1 MIKYRGK
8 KDNVIHIIDKSSQIF
23 RATANFQK
31 IQSKVK
37 SPLYLHTL
45 KELQIIS
52 SKITLKHI
60 INYAVS
66 FLNRASPSPP
76 FTTGHHRRCAGR
88 SFQMSSREPDGQDE
102 ENPELFS
109 SVKVADLDLDGRVK
123 SVLEKKLSL
132 ERLTKIQ
139 ADSLEPIIKGR
150 DVLMRADTG
159 SGKTLSYLIP
169 ICQRLATDFPKDTNP
184 ISRDMGPLVLIVAP
198 TRELCQQILTVLND
212 IRSQMPYLVIG
223 WLMGGEKVSSE
234 KKRIRNGI
242 NVLVAAPGRLLY
254 HLENTKN
261 LRFDNL
267 RFLVLDEA
275 DRLLDMGF
283 LGSIGKIVEALPP
296 RQTILVSATL
306 HSQLRELTELSLRDP
321 VVVGEM
327 KDEQFSV
334 PPTLCQRFVVV
345 PAKWRLTAL
354 AALLRRCVV
363 DIEDMKAIVFINC
376 CLSVDFHYAFF
387 GYFKFMTP
395 EERKQR
401 KAEQRREWA
410 ARGGKKK
417 VEDEEQEDGD
427 GERKPTI
434 MDIHASTDNDEVGSY
449 SPYLKCPIFRIHG
462 NVDQIDRAKT
472 ISKFTA
478 AKSAVLFCTDVAARG
493 LDIPDVNCIIQ
504 YDPPIDTED
513 YVHRVGRTA
522 RIGKDGISYLFM
534 QEFELGFIGMLE
546 KKNVDIREY
555 KYKRLKDRAVRAMG
569 GDDVER
575 CMAAMRQETMSTNT
589 DNDIK
594 DLAAKAWASS
604 IKAYTSHRK
613 DTRHV
618 FNKKYLH
625 LGHMAAAFGLQE
637 TPEQLKEGLAEER
650 ELLKRSKRPDEEKI
664 DKKKMLPA
672 FEERVSEFL

>member
-1 MIKYRGK
+1 MKTSCKVQPSHGK
-8 KDNVIHIIDKSSQIF
+8 GFMHEILS
-23 RATANFQK
+23 
-31 IQSKVK
+31 
-37 SPLYLHTL
+37 LGLTL
-45 KELQIIS
+45 PSLQ
-52 SKITLKHI
+52 LLQPAALAGRHQ
-60 INYAVS
+60 
-66 FLNRASPSPP
+66 L
-76 FTTGHHRRCAGR
+76 GAGR
-88 SFQMSSREPDGQDE
+88 SFMAQESPE
-102 ENPELFS
+102 EESPELFS
-109 SVKVADLDLDGRVK
+109 SVKVADLDLDPRVK
-123 SVLEKKLSL
+123 SIIEKKLAL

-139 ADSLEPIIKGR
+139 ADSLQPIINGR

-169 ICQRLATDFPKDTNP
+169 ICQRLATDFPKATNP
-184 ISRDMGPLVLIVAP
+184 IKREMGPLVLIVAP
-198 TRELCQQILTVLND
+198 TRELCQQILTVLTD
-212 IRSQMPYLVIG
+212 VRSQMPYLVIG
-223 WLMGGEKVSSE
+223 SLMGGEKVASE

-267 RFLVLDEA
+267 KFLVMDEA

-283 LGSIGKIVEALPP
+283 LGSIGRIVEALPP

-306 HSQLRELTELSLRDP
+306 HSQLQELTELSLNDP

-327 KDEQFSV
+327 RDEQFSC
-334 PPTLCQRFVVV
+334 PQTLCQMFVVV

-363 DIEDMKAIVFINC
+363 DIENMKAIVFINC

-410 ARGGKKK
+410 ARGGRKKEED
-417 VEDEEQEDGD
+417 EDEEKED
-427 GERKPTI
+427 EEEQRKPTI
-434 MDIHASTDNDEVGSY
+434 MDIHASTDNDEIGSY

-462 NVDQIDRAKT
+462 NIDQIDRAKT

-575 CMAAMRQETMSTNT
+575 CMAAMRQETMSTNA

-604 IKAYTSHRK
+604 IKAYTSHKK

-637 TPEQLKEGLAEER
+637 TPEQLKETLAEER